1 MKGMQTRCATVTVSP
16 MRSGGSMAALLLAL
30 STAAPNTTSTSS
42 IVSSSSITNP
52 PAGVVLALM
61 EFTPRL
67 HFFREAKSSI
77 AAPGHWSDFNH
88 DNVDNFEKLTCDGT
102 DTLSND
108 IH

>member
-16 MRSGGSMAALLLAL
+16 IRSGGSMAALLLAL
-30 STAAPNTTSTSS
+30 STAVPNTTSTSS

-61 EFTPRL
+61 ELTPRD

-77 AAPGHWSDFNH
+77 AAPGH
-88 DNVDNFEKLTCDGT
+88 
-102 DTLSND
+102 
-108 IH
+108 